1 MQFNLFL
8 LMNSKRYQIK
18 NVNDGKCS
26 LALKSFSSGFLTFSK
41 YVLKTQS
48 SYFLNLISLFTIKLG
63 IFHIPC
69 VYKAYVEQYLFALV
83 GGEV

>member
-41 YVLKTQS
+41 YVLGP
-48 SYFLNLISLFTIKLG
+48 SYTDSFVQVSFQTNSEFTL
-63 IFHIPC
+63 
-69 VYKAYVEQYLFALV
+69 L
-83 GGEV
+83 